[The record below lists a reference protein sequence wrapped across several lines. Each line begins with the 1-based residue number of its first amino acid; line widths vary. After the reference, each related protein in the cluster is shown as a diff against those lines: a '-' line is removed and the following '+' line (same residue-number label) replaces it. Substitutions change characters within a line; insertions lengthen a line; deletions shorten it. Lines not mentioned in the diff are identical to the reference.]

1 MIGAWATQR
10 YVRLLLSGGAL
21 VGGFVIAE
29 LIIRQSH
36 FTIAVGIFAISLA
49 ALVGAGKLASP

>member
-21 VGGFVIAE
+21 VSGFTVAE
-29 LIIRQSH
+29 LLLRQDR
-36 FTIAVGIFAISLA
+36 FTLAAGIFAISLA